1 MNSLYFR
8 LLFPL
13 ERDTRWLCEQRLCVF
28 RYAQRDKLL
37 FFLSIL
43 TRNTANNSIIIPL
56 RRDVIGLDA
65 FSVHSSHIW
74 RKMFRA
80 PVKHTYR
87 TGHVCFAKF
96 PLILEM
102 MRFMKKSNAR
112 EKYEN
117 AEKYRWR
124 KSKSETATAMP
135 QTHDANVSDGRCSV
149 EIQVCI
155 TKIYWFSV
163 SSLSCVHV
171 ICLHTFESVAISND
185 AAGGSLKF
193 FSTWLQHSRKS
204 LPKTSIYIQNIRL
217 SVAANKKVFD
227 SENSVRIAAPS
238 GWNLL
243 NARIILWVICCH

>member
-102 MRFMKKSNAR
+102 MRFMKKIKRKRKIR
-112 EKYEN
+112 ECREVPMAKIQKWNSDRHAPDTWCECFWWEMLGRNTSLHYEN
-117 AEKYRWR
+117 LLIFRFIAELCACYLLAYSRISCDKQWR
-124 KSKSETATAMP
+124 RRRLAEVSSRLGYNTR
-135 QTHDANVSDGRCSV
+135 ANLCRKLLF
-149 EIQVCI
+149 IY
-155 TKIYWFSV
+155 KIYV
-163 SSLSCVHV
+163 SQLRP
-171 ICLHTFESVAISND
+171 I
-185 AAGGSLKF
+185 KK
-193 FSTWLQHSRKS
+193 FSTAK
-204 LPKTSIYIQNIRL
+204 IR
-217 SVAANKKVFD
+217 F
-227 SENSVRIAAPS
+227 
-238 GWNLL
+238 G
-243 NARIILWVICCH
+243 